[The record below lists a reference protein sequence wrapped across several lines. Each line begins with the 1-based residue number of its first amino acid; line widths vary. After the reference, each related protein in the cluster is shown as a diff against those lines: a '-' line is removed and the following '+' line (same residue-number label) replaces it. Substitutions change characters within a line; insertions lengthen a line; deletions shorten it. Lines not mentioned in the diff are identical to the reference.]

1 MPAASRLAFP
11 LAGLALLAGCDS
23 ASENKAAPANL
34 ASAEGAAEE
43 GKITLKGPGVDM
55 SFVVPKGMRGEAKA
69 DKNSNF
75 LYPGATIGGI
85 AIVGVQAKAGKGGG
99 ADKSGGGGDTEAEF
113 RFATAD
119 PPAKVAAWYRDPARG
134 KDLHVTAASKDG
146 DDTIISGVEPGDN
159 HPFKVR
165 LKARPGGGTD
175 GRLTIHHDD

>member
-1 MPAASRLAFP
+1 MSAASRLALP
-11 LAGLALLAGCDS
+11 LAGLAVLAGCDKP
-23 ASENKAAPANL
+23 SENSAAPANL
-34 ASAEGAAEE
+34 ASAEGTAEE

-85 AIVGVQAKAGKGGG
+85 AIVGIQAKGDKG
-99 ADKSGGGGDTEAEF
+99 DKGGGGDTEAEF

-134 KDLHVTAASKDG
+134 KDLHVTAASRDG
-146 DDTIISGVEPGDN
+146 DDMIISGVEPGDN

-175 GRLTIHHDD
+175 GRLTIHHED